1 MMAPMSELPRARR
14 VRVYCEQSDR
24 HGHTPLATAVVQLLW
39 RERASGVTVF
49 NAVEGFGA
57 RHVMHSAHL
66 VDLGANAPVLVEWL
80 ERVERFDEI
89 WPKLAPLVEHAVVTV
104 EDVSLLVPPHDTTPG

>member
-1 MMAPMSELPRARR
+1 VAAMPETTLRR
-14 VRVYCEQSDR
+14 VRIYCEQSDR
-24 HGHTPLATAVVQLLW
+24 ADHGPLATAIVQLLW

-57 RHVMHSAHL
+57 RHVMHAAHL

-80 ERVERFDEI
+80 DRPERFDAI
-89 WPKLAPLVEHAVVTV
+89 WPKLEPLVQHALVTV
-104 EDVSLLVPPHDTTPG
+104 DEVKALVPPHDTTPGG

>member
-1 MMAPMSELPRARR
+1 MMAAMKR
-14 VRVYCEQSDR
+14 VRIYCEQSDR

-66 VDLGANAPVLVEWL
+66 VDLGANAPLLVEWL
-80 ERVERFDEI
+80 ERPERFDAI
-89 WPKLAPLVEHAVVTV
+89 WPQLAPMVEHAVVTV
-104 EDVSLLVPPHDTTPG
+104 EDVEALVPPHDTAPA

>member
-1 MMAPMSELPRARR
+1 MMAAMPGFKR
-14 VRVYCEQSDR
+14 VRIYCEQSDR
-24 HGHTPLATAVVQLLW
+24 TGHTPLATAIVQLLW

-57 RHVMHSAHL
+57 RHVLHSAHL
-66 VDLGANAPVLVEWL
+66 IDLGANAPVVVEWL
-80 ERVERFDEI
+80 ERSERFDEV

-104 EDVSLLVPPHDTTPG
+104 EDVEMLVPPHDTSPPA